1 MKTIR
6 RGVFETNSSSEH
18 SATVGEQIYVL
29 PKAQYDQFKNGTAF
43 FDSCYEK
50 VVSVKRV
57 FTEFKENKQYQEF
70 VRKNQCRVLNTENFM
85 KLASLEHYWSED
97 YILKQFKK
105 EKITQFHITKELVG
119 IVREFLEKNSYNIYC
134 RFYEDHSGN
143 DDCDYIEKEVKTS
156 RHTTVVAFGHAW
168 AYCDD

>member
-18 SATVGEQIYVL
+18 SATVGQQIYVL
-29 PKAQYDQFKNGTAF
+29 PKAQYDQFKNGKAF

-57 FTEFKENKQYQEF
+57 FTEFKDGNQYQEF
-70 VRKNQCRVLNTENFM
+70 VRKNQCRVLNTDNFM
-85 KLASLEHYWSED
+85 KIASLAYYWSED

-119 IVREFLEKNSYNIYC
+119 MVRSFLDKNSYNIYC
-134 RFYEDHSGN
+134 LFTESHNGN
-143 DDCDYIEKEVKTS
+143 DDFEYIEKEVKTA

-168 AYCDD
+168 ANCD